1 MNTSTVRL
9 RTALL
14 LAALVSVPFANSV
27 LADNVVPVTSDTEI
41 ALDNGDAGAPLTYH
55 NTPLGASTIPLIA
68 LKPTNQDFQYYPLL
82 KFDLSSYSGQTVTG
96 GATLSL
102 YVVAT
107 NVSSFSLGL
116 VSLAAPFNP
125 ATTTYDNYY
134 GTEFSGGSWGAAIG
148 SAQAFSL
155 TGVGSYS
162 FAIPQATVQ
171 SWIDSPSSNYG
182 IGIVTTAGT
191 PGIVEFSSSTGGNP
205 ATLSFS
211 AVPEPSTYAAIAG
224 GLMLGVAVLRRR
236 QSAA

>member
-1 MNTSTVRL
+1 MNTSSTRL

-14 LAALVSVPFANSV
+14 VAALVSLPFASSAF
-27 LADNVVPVTSDTEI
+27 ADNVVPVTSDTEI
-41 ALDNGDAGAPLTYH
+41 VLDNGDANALTYH
-55 NTPLGASTIPLIA
+55 NTPLGPSTIDLLA

-82 KFDLSSYSGQTVTG
+82 KFDLSSYSGDTVTG

-102 YVVAT
+102 YVNNA
-107 NVSSFSLGL
+107 NVSSFSVGL

-148 SAQAFSL
+148 SAQVFFPTSAGF
-155 TGVGSYS
+155 YS

-171 SWIDSPSSNYG
+171 SWIDSPSANYG
-182 IGIVTTAGT
+182 IGIVTTYGT
-191 PGIVEFSSSTGGNP
+191 PGVVDFSSSTGGHP

-224 GLMLGVAVLRRR
+224 GLMLGIAMLRRR
-236 QSAA
+236 KSAA